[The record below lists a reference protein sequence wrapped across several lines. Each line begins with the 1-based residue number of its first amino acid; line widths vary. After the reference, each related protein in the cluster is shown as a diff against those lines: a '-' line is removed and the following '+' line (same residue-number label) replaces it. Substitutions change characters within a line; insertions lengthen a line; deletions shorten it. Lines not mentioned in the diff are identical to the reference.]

1 MLRKPSKTKR
11 QKQLEF
17 SGAHFIKPG
26 FEFGGAQLKSNPKGR
41 RPLSTKLP
49 IHLTLRARRSVLRL
63 PKTYKFV
70 SQEIERVAKKHGIK
84 IYRFANVGNHIHLL
98 IRLGKISAWA
108 GFIRELTG
116 RIAQGLMAFDVNVKD
131 FWMYRPHT
139 RVIASWGRA
148 FKTVCEYIK
157 LNKWEGLGVISR
169 RDFKGVRD
177 LRDFIDLV
185 QGVT

>member
-1 MLRKPSKTKR
+1 MLKKQAKIKR

-17 SGAHFIKPG
+17 LGSEFIKPG
-26 FEFGGAQLKSNPKGR
+26 FEFGGAELKSNPKGR

-49 IHLTLRARRSVLRL
+49 VHLTLRARRSVLRL

-84 IYRFANVGNHIHLL
+84 IYRLANVGNHIHLL
-98 IRLGKISAWA
+98 IRIGKISAWA

-116 RIAQGLMAFDVNVKD
+116 RIAQGLTAFGIKLKD

-148 FKTVCEYIK
+148 FQTVCDYIQ
-157 LNKWEGLGVISR
+157 LNQWQSRGVITR
-169 RDFKGVRD
+169 REFKGVRD
-177 LRDFIDLV
+177 LKDFIDLV

>member
-1 MLRKPSKTKR
+1 MLTKRSTKPR

-17 SGAHFIKPG
+17 SGAGFIKPG
-26 FEFGGAQLKSNPKGR
+26 YEFGGSTLKSNPKGK

-84 IYRFANVGNHIHLL
+84 IYRFANVGNHLHLL
-98 IRLGKISAWA
+98 IRVGRIPAWA
-108 GFIRELTG
+108 RFIRELTG
-116 RIAQGLMAFDVNVKD
+116 RIAQGLALLQVEVKD

-139 RVIASWGRA
+139 RVASNWGRA
-148 FKTVCEYIK
+148 FKTLCEYIK
-157 LNKWEGLGVISR
+157 LNQWEGRGVISR
-169 RDFKGVRD
+169 RDFKGTRD
-177 LRDFIDLV
+177 LREFLDLV